1 MLVEL
6 IIHRLHCI
14 SAFNNSNKK
23 ITFCWTSKSECDG
36 KTSNFMFYTPT
47 YDMKWADWLR
57 LTLLAN
63 WKYLYLNWSFCMLL
77 TITIEISPY
86 FIFYSFSTKC
96 WILLILVRCGKFTFA
111 LGIFLTFSHR
121 WEVTYEMRPR
131 LFVCFRASL
140 RIKNENCYRKRKMW
154 YNLV

>member
-121 WEVTYEMRPR
+121 GRGYIRNETEAQAFCVFQGIFENQEWE
-131 LFVCFRASL
+131 LLSKK
-140 RIKNENCYRKRKMW
+140 KN
-154 YNLV
+154 VI

>member
-121 WEVTYEMRPR
+121 GRGYIRNETEAQAFLCVSGHLWE
-131 LFVCFRASL
+131 S
-140 RIKNENCYRKRKMW
+140 RIVIEKEKCDIT
-154 YNLV
+154 